1 MIGQVFSGRY
11 EILERVGGGGMAL
24 VYKALDLLLNRFVAV
39 KVLRQQF
46 MHDEEFIR
54 RFRREAQSAAS
65 LSHPNIVSIYDVG
78 QDGEVQYI
86 VMEYI
91 EGRDLDEVIKERAPL
106 PVEEAVRIASQIC
119 DALDHAHN
127 NQIIHRDIK
136 PHNILIGR
144 NGRVKVT
151 DFGIARAVTST
162 TITQTGSVVGSV
174 HYFSPEHAKGVT
186 AGEKSDLY
194 SLGIVLY
201 QMLTG
206 ALPYEGESPISVALK
221 HLQDEFEEPRKL
233 NPMIPQS
240 VENIIVR
247 AMRKN
252 PSERYSSASEMQ
264 SDLDT
269 CLLPSRRDEQKVNFD
284 DNDDA
289 DRTLVVPAIRS
300 SYTPPSAEMQRG
312 EAAGKGKAQPG
323 GKKNWKKPAIIIGST
338 LLVLAIVFIGVMYWS
353 RQFVVPETTV
363 PNVVGMTEDEA
374 RNTLAERQLEVEGV
388 KYEYDPSTEAGTVF
402 KQSKPEGL
410 SVKEGASV
418 LLTVGS
424 EKPLSKMPSL
434 TSSNYDE
441 ARRDLVALGV
451 TEDRIVRSESFDNSD
466 PETVIAQ
473 SPQAGEDFDPDQAT
487 VTLTVSKGV
496 ENKQVPDVVG
506 KTRQEALDAINGQ
519 ALAPSSQEE
528 PSFTVDKGKVVS
540 QDPQAGTEIKPG
552 ATVKFV
558 VSSGI
563 PPEALNFTVKV
574 PVEPSQEGV
583 ASKIRIEYSD
593 ARGERIEWG
602 QDTISSL
609 RIFPVSLVLA
619 PNRNGAITVYRDG
632 ALIAT
637 YPVDYTEAARG
648 TFQQPEMPKKEPEP
662 TPPPAEPAPVDPP
675 ADNGAQNEGNA
686 EPDEGANVE
695 NAPEN
700 GQEGQ
705 GEDTGEEEAD
715 PSAFVPPG
723 KTTASAAAAEAS
735 QEKSNNGR
743 GNGNGKSNG
752 NGNGNGKGRQ

>member
-11 EILERVGGGGMAL
+11 EIIERVGGGGMAL

-106 PVEEAVRIASQIC
+106 PVEEAVRIASQIS

-206 ALPYEGESPISVALK
+206 SLPYEGESPISVALK
-221 HLQDEFEEPRKL
+221 HLQDDFEEPRKL

-240 VENIIVR
+240 VENIIIR

-252 PSERYSSASEMQ
+252 PAERYASASEMQ

-269 CLLPSRRDEQKVNFD
+269 CLLPSRREEQKVFFD
-284 DNDDA
+284 ENDDT

-300 SYTPPSAEMQRG
+300 TYTPPSGEMQRG
-312 EAAGKGKAQPG
+312 EGAAKSKPSAS
-323 GKKNWKKPAIIIGST
+323 GKKNWKKPALIIGLT
-338 LLVLAIVFIGVMYWS
+338 LLMLAIMTFIVIYVRG
-353 RQFVVPETTV
+353 QLVVPETTV
-363 PNVVGMTEDEA
+363 PNVIGMTEAQA
-374 RNTLAERQLEVEGV
+374 RTALTDKGMIVEDV
-388 KYEYDPSTEAGTVF
+388 KYEYDPSTEPGKVF
-402 KQSKPEGL
+402 RQSKQEGL
-410 SVKEGASV
+410 NVKKGASI

-424 EKPLSKMPSL
+424 EKPLKKMPKL
-434 TSSNYDE
+434 TDTDYDE
-441 ARRDLVALGV
+441 ALRQLVALGV
-451 TEDRIVRSESFDNSD
+451 TEDRIVRNEEYNEAD
-466 PETVIAQ
+466 PETVITQ
-473 SPQAGEDFDPDQAT
+473 VPPSGEDFDPDQAT

-496 ENKQVPDVVG
+496 EEKEVPEVVG
-506 KTRQEALDAINGQ
+506 KSRQEALDLINGQ
-519 ALAPSSQEE
+519 ALAPSSTEE
-528 PSFTVDKGKVVS
+528 PSFTVENGKVIS
-540 QDPQAGTEIKPG
+540 QTPEPGEKLKPG
-552 ATVKFV
+552 EPVKFV
-558 VSSGI
+558 VSSGF
-563 PPEALNFTVKV
+563 PPEALNFTVNV

-583 ASKIRIEYSD
+583 ATKVRIEYSD
-593 ARGERIEWG
+593 ARGDRISLG
-602 QDTISSL
+602 SDKISSL

-619 PNRNGAITVYRDG
+619 PNRNGVVMVYRDG
-632 ALIAT
+632 QLVES
-637 YPVDYTEAARG
+637 YPVDYTEASRG
-648 TFQQPEMPKKEPEP
+648 TFQQPEVPQKQPEE
-662 TPPPAEPAPVDPP
+662 TPPPEQTPTDPP
-675 ADNGAQNEGNA
+675 ADNGGDQGQDPNA
-686 EPDEGANVE
+686 GT
-695 NAPEN
+695 
-700 GQEGQ
+700 
-705 GEDTGEEEAD
+705 DTGDGTNVDGTTDGTNVDGTTDGATDGTQPPDGQTDEEETD

-723 KTTASAAAAEAS
+723 KAAGHGKVQNVS
-735 QEKSNNGR
+735 EKPGKGNGR
-743 GNGNGKSNG
+743 GH
-752 NGNGNGKGRQ
+752 